1 MEQGLENMD
10 YIFHPRS
17 IAFVGA
23 TETVMKWGFI
33 VFFNLKLGGY
43 EGELY
48 PVNPGRDKVQG
59 HKAYPSVKDIP
70 GEVDLAIFTIPAKS
84 MPGAIDDCVLKGVKA
99 GLIIS
104 AGFKEKGGEF
114 REMEA
119 ELAQK
124 ARAGN
129 MVLVGPNCNGVSCV
143 EEKLSARFVP
153 VPHPLGRV
161 GVVSQ
166 SGVITDML
174 AGVAVEAGFGVSKT
188 VSSGNE
194 AYLKS
199 EDYYTYFSEDPTID
213 VIVSYIEGISDGRRF
228 MDKARAAAAKKPII
242 VVKGGRTEYGMSAAG
257 SHTGALA
264 VKDELFDSMCRQTG
278 LIRARNPLEAGTLA
292 VSFLNRPLPRG
303 RRVGIIT
310 GAGGIGVLA
319 SDACHDEGLELVRLT
334 DETLR
339 RIDKHMPDWWVP
351 GNPVDFV
358 AGLDFQ
364 NIKPVTEILMRS
376 GEVDAIIMLMGGP
389 PRARASAGQ
398 AKDKKMP
405 AIFGA
410 MKNFT
415 KTLQPMYAS
424 IFELSRELNVPIY
437 GSGGPIQEDEQFNP
451 EKDFSRYSSVEIACR
466 AVRVMA
472 DYYQRK

>member
-43 EGELY
+43 EGKLY

-59 HKAYPSVKDIP
+59 HKAYPSVRDIP

-84 MPGAIDDCVLKGVKA
+84 VPGAIDDCVAKGVKA

-114 REMEA
+114 RDMEA
-119 ELAQK
+119 ELVQK

-129 MVLVGPNCNGVSCV
+129 MVLVGPNCNGISCV
-143 EEKLSARFVP
+143 EENLFPWFVP
-153 VPHPLGRV
+153 VFPPLGRV

-166 SGVITDML
+166 SGVITDIMT
-174 AGVAVEAGFGVSKT
+174 GIAVNSGFGVSKT

-199 EDYYTYFSEDPTID
+199 EDYYTYFSDDPTID
-213 VIVSYIEGISDGRRF
+213 VVVSYVEGISDGRRF
-228 MDKARAAAAKKPII
+228 IEKARAAAAKKPII
-242 VVKGGRTEYGMSAAG
+242 VVKGGRTEYGMNAAG
-257 SHTGALA
+257 SHTGAMA
-264 VKDELFDSMCRQTG
+264 VKSELFDSMCRQTG
-278 LIRARNPLEAGTLA
+278 LIRARNPEEAGTLA

-319 SDACHDEGLELVRLT
+319 SDVCYDEGLTLVRLT
-334 DETLR
+334 DETLQ
-339 RIDKHMPDWWVP
+339 RIGKHMPDWWVP

-358 AGLDFQ
+358 AGLNFQ

-389 PRARASAGQ
+389 PRSRPSAAQ
-398 AKDKKMP
+398 VKDKKTP
-405 AIFGA
+405 GIHGA
-410 MKNFT
+410 MKGFS
-415 KTLQPMYAS
+415 KMLKPMYET
-424 IFELSRELNVPIY
+424 IYELSRELNVPIY
-437 GSGGPIQEDEQFNP
+437 GSGGPIQEDEEFNA

-472 DYYQRK
+472 DYWERK